1 MQTNLNDINGG
12 GNGTWGFAPLFPPGD
27 ALLPTALFFCGY
39 PPTRPF
45 RAPLKELAIDIQIRS
60 SRVAFNL
67 NGRGTKIGFVP
78 CGAEPW
84 ISGQSTLYP
93 TPSDCYGR
101 GILTT
106 SSKVSPA
113 VAKQIHRGVVQRVK
127 GGGAYAAGARSVRKK
142 TARAAGTDVATSRK
156 AGGAYELGGTRS
168 EWLDSIDN
176 HGGLTLVAK
185 NGHHPDLGGL
195 GLMSDL
201 HLSTQPPSF

>member
-60 SRVAFNL
+60 SRVATN
-67 NGRGTKIGFVP
+67 
-78 CGAEPW
+78 
-84 ISGQSTLYP
+84 YY
-93 TPSDCYGR
+93 CYGR

>member
-60 SRVAFNL
+60 SRVATN
-67 NGRGTKIGFVP
+67 
-78 CGAEPW
+78 
-84 ISGQSTLYP
+84 YY
-93 TPSDCYGR
+93 CYGR

-127 GGGAYAAGARSVRKK
+127 GGGAY
-142 TARAAGTDVATSRK
+142 
-156 AGGAYELGGTRS
+156 ELGGTRIYIS